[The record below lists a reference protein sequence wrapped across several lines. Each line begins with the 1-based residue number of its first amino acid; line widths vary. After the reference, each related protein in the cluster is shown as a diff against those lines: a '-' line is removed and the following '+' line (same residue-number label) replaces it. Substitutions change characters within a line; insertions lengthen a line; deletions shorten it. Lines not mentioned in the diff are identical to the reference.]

1 MLCRQDRRD
10 GVGEEMSR
18 KLVIQEHHIRYGD
31 GRDTE
36 LIVRVTKGQ
45 HRVLTW
51 LGREKNN
58 ISVGL
63 VIALETW
70 LAQNRH
76 KAREL

>member
-1 MLCRQDRRD
+1 
-10 GVGEEMSR
+10 MSR

-51 LGREKNN
+51 LNREQNN

-63 VIALETW
+63 VRALDMW
-70 LAQNRH
+70 LAENRY

>member
-1 MLCRQDRRD
+1 MP
-10 GVGEEMSR
+10 
-18 KLVIQEHHIRYGD
+18 KPIIQNHHISY
-31 GRDTE
+31 E
-36 LIVRVTKGQ
+36 PEVVVRVTKGQ